1 MEAIIDW
8 MKVTENLE
16 KYKTKSKMQTFREL
30 SGLLPGK
37 TEKQIKNKLDSV
49 ERKYKDAKVRTKQT
63 GLVVY
68 DDDETIKSWTLSFS
82 RPYLTCSLSD

>member
-8 MKVTENLE
+8 MKVAGNLE

-49 ERKYKDAKVRTKQT
+49 ERKYKDAKARTKQT
-63 GLVVY
+63 GWGVY
-68 DDDETIKSWTLSFS
+68 DDDETIKSLILPFLVPT
-82 RPYLTCSLSD
+82 